1 MSNHTDPFRD
11 TCSAALCLRATAA
24 SGGGHCSLGAAGN
37 GPPLS
42 VLLLELLLLVAL
54 PMATASSSHHGPTLP
69 TYPPASS
76 EKLAESGTLWPS
88 AGSDPCSTVSLVPG
102 LLIALCR
109 AIGSSTSVSE
119 IRHSLWLNS
128 SNSDTDL
135 TFSRYLLRLESQ
147 KRAKEPSDAGFSIG
161 GQL

>member
-24 SGGGHCSLGAAGN
+24 SGRGHCSLGAAGN

-54 PMATASSSHHGPTLP
+54 PTATASSSHCVPTLP

-76 EKLAESGTLWPS
+76 EKLAESGTLAFHWIRP
-88 AGSDPCSTVSLVPG
+88 LLYYIPG
-102 LLIALCR
+102 PR
-109 AIGSSTSVSE
+109 AS
-119 IRHSLWLNS
+119 NS
-128 SNSDTDL
+128 SLQGHRKLNL
-135 TFSRYLLRLESQ
+135 CLRN
-147 KRAKEPSDAGFSIG
+147 
-161 GQL
+161 